1 MNLNLAISLGFIT
14 AQIALSPEAVA
25 ADASTREQ
33 INALAALNEY
43 QRVDVMAT
51 SPKWSAL

>member
-14 AQIALSPEAVA
+14 AKIALSPEAA
-25 ADASTREQ
+25 ASTPEIRTQ
-33 INALAALNEY
+33 INALAKLNEY
-43 QRVDVMAT
+43 QCVEIMAT